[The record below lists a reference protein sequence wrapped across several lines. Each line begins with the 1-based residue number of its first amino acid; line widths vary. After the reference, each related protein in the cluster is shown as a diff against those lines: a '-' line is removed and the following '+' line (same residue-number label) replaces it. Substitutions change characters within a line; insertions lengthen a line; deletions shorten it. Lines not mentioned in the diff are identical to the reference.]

1 MATISSFRFKG
12 KTRDSYL
19 QCIQTFPLTTISSDD
34 HLQAAGEVMD
44 RLLAKASLDR
54 GQQSYLDAL
63 SDLVGS
69 YEDEHFVIEP
79 ASDADMLRHLLDAKG
94 VSQAELHRETGI
106 SKSSISEVL
115 SEKKPLSRPM
125 MRKLADYF
133 QVDVSV
139 LAVNI

>member
-1 MATISSFRFKG
+1 MATISSYRLKG
-12 KTRDSYL
+12 KAGDSYL
-19 QCIQTFPLTTISSDD
+19 ECVEAFPLTTISSND
-34 HLQAAGEVMD
+34 HLKVAGQVMD
-44 RLLAKASLDR
+44 RLLAQGKLDR

-63 SDLVGS
+63 SDLVAS
-69 YEDEHFVIEP
+69 YEDEHFPIEP

-115 SEKKPLSRPM
+115 SDKKPLSRPM

-133 QVDVSV
+133 HVDISV
-139 LAVNI
+139 LAANI

>member
-12 KTRDSYL
+12 KARDSYL
-19 QCIQTFPLTTISSDD
+19 ECVLAFPLTTISSDD
-34 HLQAAGEVMD
+34 HLATAGEVMD
-44 RLLAKASLDR
+44 GLLAQGKLDR

-63 SDLVGS
+63 SDLVAS
-69 YEDEHFVIEP
+69 YEDEHFPIEP
-79 ASDADMLRHLLDAKG
+79 ASDAEMLRHLLDAKG
-94 VSQAELHRETGI
+94 VSQAQLHRETGI

-133 QVDVSV
+133 HVDVTV
-139 LAVNI
+139 LAANI